1 LGESIVGERQF
12 IFFDNGSAV
21 NHNQSINP
29 LDENASLVG
38 ATEKVYFA
46 NSSSVNREEL

>member
-12 IFFDNGSAV
+12 IFFDTGSAV
-21 NHNQSINP
+21 NHNHSINP